1 MTSSPHRFTAAAEE
15 LVWGGTTYTVIRVP
29 AALAADAATEG
40 TRRVAGTMD
49 GVEVNVGL
57 NRAPVLD
64 DPYVYAGPVLL
75 RRVRAEV
82 GEPLRCEL
90 RPVDPDL
97 VPVPDDV
104 AAALAGA
111 GMADPWEALRPA
123 ARRRLLQP
131 VVEAVRPDTRARR
144 VARLVRELGGGSP

>member
-1 MTSSPHRFTAAAEE
+1 MTSSLHRFTAAAEE
-15 LVWGGTTYTVIRVP
+15 LVWGGTAYTVIRVP
-29 AALAADAATEG
+29 SALAEQAATEG
-40 TRRVAGTMD
+40 TRRAAGTMD

-57 NRAPVLD
+57 NRAPVID
-64 DPYVYAGPVLL
+64 DVFVYAGPGLL
-75 RRVRAEV
+75 RQVRAEV

-104 AAALAGA
+104 AEALADA
-111 GMADPWEALRPA
+111 GMGERWEMLRPA

-131 VVEAVRPDTRARR
+131 VTEAVRPDTRARR
-144 VARLVRELGGGSP
+144 VARLVREVGG